1 MCWLYGKTAMTFII
15 RFKQQKYLDIRK
27 WQIINFEND
36 VTLVI
41 IASCDKRSFLT
52 RNGLLLQNDMR
63 KEISGIR
70 EMMKVELE
78 LEREKRRQEL
88 LAMRVSP
95 PTQVQ
100 I

>member
-1 MCWLYGKTAMTFII
+1 M
-15 RFKQQKYLDIRK
+15 
-27 WQIINFEND
+27 E
-36 VTLVI
+36 
-41 IASCDKRSFLT
+41 
-52 RNGLLLQNDMR
+52 

-70 EMMKVELE
+70 EMMKEELE
-78 LEREKRRQEL
+78 LVRENRRQEL